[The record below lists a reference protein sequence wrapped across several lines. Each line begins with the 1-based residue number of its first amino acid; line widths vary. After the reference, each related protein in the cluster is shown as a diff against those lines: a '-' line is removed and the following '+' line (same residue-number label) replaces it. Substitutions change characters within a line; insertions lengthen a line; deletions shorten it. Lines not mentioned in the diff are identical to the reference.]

1 MDDFLIASFTAGT
14 GATTLPMEIFS
25 RIRTGVKPDIN
36 ALSVMLILFSGVIA
50 FIAESI
56 RYRIEQQR
64 FK

>member
-1 MDDFLIASFTAGT
+1 
-14 GATTLPMEIFS
+14 MEIFS

-36 ALSVMLILFSGVIA
+36 ALSVMLILLSGVIA

-56 RYRIEQQR
+56 RYRIEQKR